1 MYKGMKDLWD
11 SCVIRRE
18 ANDCEHW
25 PEDCGSCILVEYH
38 MIKLPRCWEIFDWN
52 RDCIEDKNQLATLIH
67 AHITGNCKRY
77 CLFCEIERI
86 PI

>member
-25 PEDCGSCILVEYH
+25 PEFCEECGLVKYYL
-38 MIKLPRCWEIFDWN
+38 IKLPRCWKLYDWN
-52 RDCIEDKNQLATLIH
+52 KDSEDDRAQLASLLH
-67 AHITGNCKRY
+67 AHITGNCRAW